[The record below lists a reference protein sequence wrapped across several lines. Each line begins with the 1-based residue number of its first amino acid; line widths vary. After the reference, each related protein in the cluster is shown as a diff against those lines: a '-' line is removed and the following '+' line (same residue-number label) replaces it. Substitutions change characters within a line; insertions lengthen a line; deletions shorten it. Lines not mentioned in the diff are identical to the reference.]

1 MSTLLSNKEVL
12 AVLGLPSDVITN
24 LQSNAQETYEPA
36 SNKFL
41 NGLVNK
47 ITKQQVAVTKFT
59 NPFTLF
65 DKDPLAFGDTIEN
78 VRIDVSKGTPYA
90 ETTDDPF
97 ARTKPVAKGRYI
109 TDNFEYQW
117 ASTIEQKE
125 LAKACLASNGFM
137 QISDAIVESMNT
149 ARNIEE
155 YNAEITYLNKAD
167 LYANGIES
175 IATKAVEADEKKKA
189 KLITKTLA
197 KALKDM
203 TFPATDN
210 NAMKVMNV
218 SKFDD
223 LYVIIKEDV
232 LQDINFDFLEGVFNL
247 SKIELAKH
255 FIEIRSF
262 QTIKNTKDDS
272 TSAVTPSV
280 TGDDLAFVI
289 LDKNGFDNH
298 VMLDIGTSIY
308 NPKKHYTNMF
318 HTLWKIF
325 NYRNDFNAR
334 AFKIDSTK

>member
-218 SKFDD
+218 SKFAD

-262 QTIKNTKDDS
+262 QTIKNTKEAS
-272 TSAVTPSV
+272 TNAVKPSV

>member
-262 QTIKNTKDDS
+262 QTIKNTKDGS

>member
-262 QTIKNTKDDS
+262 QTIKNTKDAS

>member
-137 QISDAIVESMNT
+137 QIRIQ
-149 ARNIEE
+149 R
-155 YNAEITYLNKAD
+155 
-167 LYANGIES
+167 
-175 IATKAVEADEKKKA
+175 
-189 KLITKTLA
+189 
-197 KALKDM
+197 
-203 TFPATDN
+203 
-210 NAMKVMNV
+210 
-218 SKFDD
+218 
-223 LYVIIKEDV
+223 
-232 LQDINFDFLEGVFNL
+232 
-247 SKIELAKH
+247 
-255 FIEIRSF
+255 
-262 QTIKNTKDDS
+262 
-272 TSAVTPSV
+272 
-280 TGDDLAFVI
+280 
-289 LDKNGFDNH
+289 
-298 VMLDIGTSIY
+298 
-308 NPKKHYTNMF
+308 
-318 HTLWKIF
+318 
-325 NYRNDFNAR
+325 
-334 AFKIDSTK
+334 

>member
-189 KLITKTLA
+189 KLITKTLS

-218 SKFDD
+218 SKFAD

-247 SKIELAKH
+247 PKIELAKH

-262 QTIKNTKDDS
+262 QTIKNTKEAS
-272 TSAVTPSV
+272 TNVVTPSV

>member
-308 NPKKHYTNMF
+308 HPKKHYTNMF

>member
-1 MSTLLSNKEVL
+1 MALCKL
-12 AVLGLPSDVITN
+12 
-24 LQSNAQETYEPA
+24 
-36 SNKFL
+36 
-41 NGLVNK
+41 
-47 ITKQQVAVTKFT
+47 
-59 NPFTLF
+59 
-65 DKDPLAFGDTIEN
+65 
-78 VRIDVSKGTPYA
+78 
-90 ETTDDPF
+90 
-97 ARTKPVAKGRYI
+97 
-109 TDNFEYQW
+109 
-117 ASTIEQKE
+117 
-125 LAKACLASNGFM
+125 
-137 QISDAIVESMNT
+137 
-149 ARNIEE
+149 E

-218 SKFDD
+218 SKFAD

-262 QTIKNTKDDS
+262 QTIKNTKDGS

>member
-189 KLITKTLA
+189 KLITKTLS

-262 QTIKNTKDDS
+262 QTIKNTKDAS

>member
-218 SKFDD
+218 SKFAD

-262 QTIKNTKDDS
+262 QTIKNTKEAS
-272 TSAVTPSV
+272 TNVVTPSV